1 MEDEIL
7 LRRLI
12 DMQNGRSNAVKSP
25 CHHTSLATAAKS
37 PGTTKV
43 FLNQFNVPDP
53 ITTFS
58 NISLSGSGRNLP
70 SVARGYTVQ
79 GNEPQKSISRPDE
92 SQITRHTHL
101 QLRSNNEINSTAYLD
116 IDAKS
121 KAVASSDP
129 NISFS
134 SNVSNISDTSV
145 TPLPSITALP
155 TSDVAS
161 TSRGKG
167 LSNSSES
174 EKSGAFINRLP
185 PSDANNAKQRVLH
198 ISNKEGSSN
207 ESHKPSI
214 HDHPVQGIMHL
225 PKISSRSQ
233 LGAAKLQVTP
243 STSSPIGLGAN
254 SGPISIMNLDSTLNS
269 TALSIAGGISGNP
282 GVC

>member
-25 CHHTSLATAAKS
+25 CHHTALAMAAKS

-58 NISLSGSGRNLP
+58 NISGSGRNLP
-70 SVARGYTVQ
+70 LVARGYTAQ

-134 SNVSNISDTSV
+134 SNVSNLSDTSV

-155 TSDVAS
+155 TTDAAS

-167 LSNSSES
+167 LSNTSES
-174 EKSGAFINRLP
+174 EKSGAFVNRLP
-185 PSDANNAKQRVLH
+185 LSDGNNSKQRVLQ

-214 HDHPVQGIMHL
+214 HDHLQGMHL
-225 PKISSRSQ
+225 PKINSRAQ
-233 LGAAKLQVTP
+233 LGATKLQVTP